1 MSEEF
6 NCIFTSTENNMLV
19 AFPQKADYDLN

>member
-6 NCIFTSTENNMLV
+6 NCVFTSTENNMLV